1 LERYLLSAAA
11 AVVLMSGDSQVRS
24 QPFYY
29 QYNSLDTVPLFI
41 DSGRVTILVESSLTQ
56 QDLDSLVSEI
66 GRISEVLEDDRA
78 VDDFVVCSLI
88 QESGYTEF
96 LDSLRAVGGIQ
107 AVEPYYRTSEGLPV
121 LVGEHI
127 RFAIDTSLSSA
138 QIETM
143 A

>member
-1 LERYLLSAAA
+1 
-11 AVVLMSGDSQVRS
+11 MSGDSQVRS